1 MTGIE
6 VIKLTLFLAMITVIY
21 NFIYWIVSLFI
32 WFCKDSYRVINGFKK
47 QLSDGKITIEEY
59 NRKVKEFDE
68 KCKSGEIDRKR
79 R

>member
-32 WFCKDSYRVINGFKK
+32 WFCKDSYRVISGFKK
-47 QLSDGKITIEEY
+47 QLNDGEITLEEY
-59 NRKVKEFDE
+59 DRKVREFAE
-68 KCKSGEIDRKR
+68 KCKSGK
-79 R
+79 

>member
-32 WFCKDSYRVINGFKK
+32 WFCKDSYRVISGFKK
-47 QLSDGKITIEEY
+47 QLNDGKITIEEY
-59 NRKVKEFDE
+59 NRKVSEFGE
-68 KCKSGEIDRKR
+68 KCKSGEIDRK
-79 R
+79 